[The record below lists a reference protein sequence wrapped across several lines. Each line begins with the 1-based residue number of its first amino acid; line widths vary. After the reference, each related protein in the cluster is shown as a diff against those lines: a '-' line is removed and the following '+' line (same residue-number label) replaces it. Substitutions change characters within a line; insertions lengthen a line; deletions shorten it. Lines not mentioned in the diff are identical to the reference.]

1 MPSKDDLEPKMD
13 TFANLIDG
21 RAVDDH
27 TRVQVCLKGTL
38 LGFPATFE
46 AIGAGWPFG
55 VNYFIET
62 EVIED
67 PNAPVNPSALNLTV
81 LPRVARGFTQIFA
94 RILLIESKGQPVGDK
109 RLEREFIFT
118 YNNNEEAH
126 RFCQY
131 PGVYE
136 KLMELHKF
144 SKFSELLVKQGSG
157 LWLAQP
163 VNFRSLHPD
172 VFRETFNTLADL
184 GQILF
189 DAF

>member
-1 MPSKDDLEPKMD
+1 METLAE
-13 TFANLIDG
+13 IIEG
-21 RAVDDH
+21 RVVDDS
-27 TRVQVCLKGTL
+27 TRVQVCLKGTQ

-46 AIGAGWPFG
+46 AIGVGFPFG

-62 EVIED
+62 QVIED
-67 PNAPVNPSALNLTV
+67 PNARVNPNALKLTI

-109 RLEREFIFT
+109 RLEREFIMS
-118 YNNNEEAH
+118 YNNNEEAF

-136 KLMELHKF
+136 TLMKLHRF
-144 SKFSELLVKQGSG
+144 SKFSELLVKPDSG

-163 VNFRSLHPD
+163 VSFKNLHPD
-172 VFRETFNTLADL
+172 IYKETFSTLADL

-189 DAF
+189 DSF